1 MIMSTTPHQGFGT
14 KLIGE
19 LTKLADEFNLALLL
33 ESIPETVQLWIS
45 KFNFSLPKNKDVT
58 MSVFQN
64 TTLLELGA
72 SKATVCP
79 APQPLLRE
87 ITASLL
93 NMKKERGVTIKTS
106 PAGAAVAH
114 ELQLADG
121 SITLAQ
127 DCVGSWMKASV
138 VAAERDRLLVHFL
151 GWSAHFDEWLPRRS
165 GKLLPV
171 NSAREERGAVSGGQ
185 GPAKRSK
192 VVGISPD
199 ARPPTNTVASEEI
212 TQTRHLKTTT
222 DKLMEK
228 TKNSSNEAKWE
239 AQLVQL
245 VEYKAEHGDC
255 KVPPGWAEDPRL
267 ANWVKR
273 QRYLKRKLD
282 GGKPC
287 EGMTAARAAK
297 LTAIDFVWA
306 CGPADRPRA
315 QPITNK
321 ATEQKNETKAK
332 MAKDGHGPE
341 KQDQT
346 WHLKTTTDKLMEKT
360 ENSSNEAKWEAQLVQ
375 LVECK
380 AEHGDCKVPPGWAED
395 PRLANWVSRQRY
407 LKRKLDGGKPCEGMT
422 AARAAKLAAIGFVW
436 DPHAQW
442 EVQWEAQWEVQL
454 ARLAAYKAEH
464 GDCSVPVRGAE
475 DPRLGTWVHTQRVLK
490 RKLDRGEPSKGMTAA
505 RAARLTAL
513 GLVWDPPGGC
523 RHVNPDDFYYWHF
536 KDTKGASGGKA
547 KNKAKKQKAAEGR
560 VSRMSTIPST
570 AKTLK
575 ALQCANST
583 CRQTFGK
590 CKCNTAKT

>member
-1 MIMSTTPHQGFGT
+1 MSTTPRQGFGT

-297 LTAIDFVWA
+297 L
-306 CGPADRPRA
+306 
-315 QPITNK
+315 
-321 ATEQKNETKAK
+321 
-332 MAKDGHGPE
+332 
-341 KQDQT
+341 
-346 WHLKTTTDKLMEKT
+346 
-360 ENSSNEAKWEAQLVQ
+360 
-375 LVECK
+375 
-380 AEHGDCKVPPGWAED
+380 
-395 PRLANWVSRQRY
+395 
-407 LKRKLDGGKPCEGMT
+407 
-422 AARAAKLAAIGFVW
+422 AAIGFVW

>member
-1 MIMSTTPHQGFGT
+1 
-14 KLIGE
+14 
-19 LTKLADEFNLALLL
+19 
-33 ESIPETVQLWIS
+33 
-45 KFNFSLPKNKDVT
+45 
-58 MSVFQN
+58 
-64 TTLLELGA
+64 
-72 SKATVCP
+72 
-79 APQPLLRE
+79 
-87 ITASLL
+87 
-93 NMKKERGVTIKTS
+93 
-106 PAGAAVAH
+106 
-114 ELQLADG
+114 
-121 SITLAQ
+121 
-127 DCVGSWMKASV
+127 
-138 VAAERDRLLVHFL
+138 
-151 GWSAHFDEWLPRRS
+151 
-165 GKLLPV
+165 
-171 NSAREERGAVSGGQ
+171 
-185 GPAKRSK
+185 
-192 VVGISPD
+192 
-199 ARPPTNTVASEEI
+199 
-212 TQTRHLKTTT
+212 
-222 DKLMEK
+222 
-228 TKNSSNEAKWE
+228 
-239 AQLVQL
+239 
-245 VEYKAEHGDC
+245 
-255 KVPPGWAEDPRL
+255 
-267 ANWVKR
+267 
-273 QRYLKRKLD
+273 
-282 GGKPC
+282 
-287 EGMTAARAAK
+287 
-297 LTAIDFVWA
+297 
-306 CGPADRPRA
+306 
-315 QPITNK
+315 
-321 ATEQKNETKAK
+321 

-395 PRLANWVSRQRY
+395 PRLANWVSHQRY

-475 DPRLGTWVHTQRVLK
+475 DPRLGTWPTSWVHTQRVLK